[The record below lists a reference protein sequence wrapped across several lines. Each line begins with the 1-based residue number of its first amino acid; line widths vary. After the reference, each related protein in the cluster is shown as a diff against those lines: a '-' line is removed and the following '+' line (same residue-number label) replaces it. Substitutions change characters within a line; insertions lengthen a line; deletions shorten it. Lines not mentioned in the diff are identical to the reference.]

1 MDKNDNRHGSLS
13 EQAYRLIR
21 DRILQGRFPMGT
33 PISRRK
39 LALQFGMSLLP
50 VSEAI
55 LRLQHDGLVESRPRA
70 GTRVRIPAPHEI
82 RDLYII
88 REALESQSARLF
100 AEKASARERREL
112 REMAENL
119 DAKLGQCRNKGADPK
134 IIYHAFD
141 YHLSFHLRIAECTGS
156 IALRNAIEKNNI
168 LIYNWILDI
177 ASQFPIRMPAHYHR
191 NVIDVIAGPD
201 PEAADAAMRQHVR
214 SGLKETLAA
223 AASILEPGVGR
234 FKASRASHSV
244 SQSNSAA
251 EGTWRHKAR
260 SSSEIRFPDLTF
272 CRPLVVASRML
283 GL

>member
-1 MDKNDNRHGSLS
+1 MDKSHNRNRSLS
-13 EQAYRLIR
+13 EQAYRFIR
-21 DRILQGRFPMGT
+21 DGILQGQLPMGT

-55 LRLQHDGLVESRPRA
+55 LRLKHEGLVESRPRA
-70 GTRVRIPAPHEI
+70 GTRVRIPTPQEI
-82 RDLYII
+82 RDLYVM

-100 AEKASARERREL
+100 AEKASPRERREV

-119 DAKLGQCRNKGADPK
+119 DAKFEQCRNKDADPK

-141 YHLSFHLRIAECTGS
+141 YHLSLHVRIAECTGS
-156 IALRNAIEKNNI
+156 IALHNAIKTNNL

-177 ASQFPIRMPAHYHR
+177 AAQMPIRMPAHYHR
-191 NVIDVIAGPD
+191 KVIDVIAGPD

-223 AASILEPGVGR
+223 AISILGPGVGR
-234 FKASRASHSV
+234 FKPSGASHSV

-251 EGTWRHKAR
+251 QGTWRSRAQHAVHL
-260 SSSEIRFPDLTF
+260 SSDNNW
-272 CRPLVVASRML
+272 
-283 GL
+283 